1 MSEMK
6 LTLKAL
12 RVQYGLTQEKAAKL
26 VGVSE
31 STWHSY
37 ENAKTYPPIKVID
50 WITKVFGVS
59 YDDIIFE
66 PSIPIK
72 L

>member
-1 MSEMK
+1 MK

-37 ENAKTYPPIKVID
+37 ENAKTYPPVKVVNR
-50 WITKVFGVS
+50 ITKTFGIS

>member
-1 MSEMK
+1 MK

-31 STWHSY
+31 SSWHSY
-37 ENAKTYPPIKVID
+37 ENAKTYPPVKVINR
-50 WITKVFGVS
+50 ITEVFGVR

>member
-1 MSEMK
+1 MK

-12 RVQYGLTQEKAAKL
+12 RVQYGLTQKKAAKL

-31 STWHSY
+31 SAWHSY

-50 WITKVFGVS
+50 RITKVFGVN

>member
-1 MSEMK
+1 MK

-50 WITKVFGVS
+50 RITKVFGVS

-66 PSIPIK
+66 PSISIK

>member
-1 MSEMK
+1 MK

-31 STWHSY
+31 SSWHSY
-37 ENAKTYPPIKVID
+37 ENAKTYPPVKVINR
-50 WITKVFGVS
+50 ITEVFGVR

-66 PSIPIK
+66 PSIPIR

>member
-1 MSEMK
+1 MK

-50 WITKVFGVS
+50 RITKVFGVS

-66 PSIPIK
+66 SSIPIK